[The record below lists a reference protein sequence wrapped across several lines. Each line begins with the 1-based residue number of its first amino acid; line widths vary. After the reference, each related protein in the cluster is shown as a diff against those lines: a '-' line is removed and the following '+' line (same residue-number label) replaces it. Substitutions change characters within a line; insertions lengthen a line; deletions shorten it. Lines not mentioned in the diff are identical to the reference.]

1 VQARVISI
9 ALCMSLSLM
18 VACASKAGEAQ
29 ALATKTT
36 TTDSLEE
43 VHVGQLHWL
52 DLHDDMKI
60 PFFAKG
66 GSLAIVHGLPFDSTY
81 HGEYIV
87 RFDLPK
93 GYKVPP
99 HWHPMAENV
108 TVLEGEYL
116 LGNGATYDLTKTTAY
131 KRGDYGHTPA
141 CAPQYGTTTVRTVI
155 EVHGEAPFAFHN
167 LETNDPRDALSQ
179 CSRRQ

>member
-1 VQARVISI
+1 MCAFEGGCRCLTTPAKGAAAPSESSTCTVAYKCRQRQCVLTRNAYESLLINLARITLTPRSTVFGAGSSRRRSGRPRVQWTIPTSAQEDFVQARVISI

-66 GSLAIVHGLPFDSTY
+66 
-81 HGEYIV
+81 
-87 RFDLPK
+87 
-93 GYKVPP
+93 
-99 HWHPMAENV
+99 
-108 TVLEGEYL
+108 
-116 LGNGATYDLTKTTAY
+116 
-131 KRGDYGHTPA
+131 
-141 CAPQYGTTTVRTVI
+141 
-155 EVHGEAPFAFHN
+155 
-167 LETNDPRDALSQ
+167 
-179 CSRRQ
+179 